1 MVQLK
6 HFIITQFNLRLWSKD
21 KLNRSTVTEEWLAN
35 RFVLFEKY
43 CLPSILNQVSKDF
56 IWLCLFDENTPKQ
69 YIEKVNSYRKL
80 CPQLTP
86 CYLNDEETSDWLE
99 YTKRVMRSYLTND
112 DKYIIT
118 TNLDND
124 DSIHSGMVNFICE
137 HVDKN
142 QPDGDILYSF
152 NYGYQYF
159 TDLDVILKMVY
170 PHNHFLSLVE
180 KNTPDFKT
188 IKVLPHAKARKYYKT
203 IDIKN
208 EPYWIE
214 FVHRSNVN
222 NDLRITSRIKYYP
235 VFRNVSLRDFGLYIT
250 IRKSS
255 SIFNI
260 LLKMPLLFSKTAVR
274 KLKKKFFKK
283 KTNN

>member
-6 HFIITQFNLRLWSKD
+6 YFIITQFNLRLWSKD
-21 KLNRSTVTEEWLAN
+21 KLNRSTITEEWLAN

-43 CLPSILNQVSKDF
+43 CLPSILCQTSKDF
-56 IWLCLFDENTPKQ
+56 IWLCLLDENTPQK
-69 YIEKVNSYRKL
+69 YIDKIEQYRKE

-86 CYLNDEETSDWLE
+86 CYLNDEDTADWLN
-99 YTKRVMRSYLTND
+99 YTRNVIKSHVNTD
-112 DKYIIT
+112 DQYIIT

-124 DSIHSGMVNFICE
+124 DSIHCE
-137 HVDKN
+137 MINLIHSYVGQDL
-142 QPDGDILYSF
+142 PDGDVLYSF

-159 TDLDVILKMVY
+159 TDLEVILKMMY

-188 IKVLPHAKARKYYKT
+188 IKSMPHAKARKHYKT

-208 EPYWIE
+208 EPFWIE

-235 VFRNVSLRDFGLYIT
+235 VFRDVSLDKFGLNIT
-250 IRKSS
+250 IAKGH
-255 SIFNI
+255 SILNTFI
-260 LLKMPLLFSKTAVR
+260 KMPVLFSKTAVR
-274 KLKKKFFKK
+274 KLKKKVSKK
-283 KTNN
+283 KK